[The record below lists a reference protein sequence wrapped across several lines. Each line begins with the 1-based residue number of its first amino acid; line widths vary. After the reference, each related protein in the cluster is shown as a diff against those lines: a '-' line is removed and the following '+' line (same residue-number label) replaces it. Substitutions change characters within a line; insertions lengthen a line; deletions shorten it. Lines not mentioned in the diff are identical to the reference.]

1 MSRIYKELP
10 TADELARYQ
19 HDIPYQYYE
28 CLELNIQGH
37 SYVEIAAQL
46 MIPIGTVKSRISR
59 GKIKY
64 KRLEEN
70 RINKEKA
77 AKQLREEITAHD

>member
-10 TADELARYQ
+10 TIDELVRYL
-19 HDIPYQYYE
+19 HDIPYRYYE
-28 CLELNIQGH
+28 SLYLNIEG
-37 SYVEIAAQL
+37 YAYAEIASQL
-46 MIPIGTVKSRISR
+46 SVPIGTVKSRISR

-77 AKQLREEITAHD
+77 AKQLKEEIAA